1 MKPTLIIATG
11 PQGSGNHLFAKA
23 FSATQDVKGWDS
35 LKEKYWEG
43 HDMEP
48 FAECW
53 KDPSL
58 LKDFDWTQSKHFYTS
73 ISCPYFDDGAETIP
87 NYKLFHQHASQY
99 AKVKYLII
107 GRDQNILKHQQER
120 VREKHTTPMFIDAM
134 DFFDDKK
141 VVYASQELLN
151 LYGVRY
157 LETLEDQLGIIT
169 MNHDISLLDDILKD
183 DANTK
188 YMHFVEYSP
197 LDETIKLASSKKGA
211 V

>member
-73 ISCPYFDDGAETIP
+73 ISCPYFDDGVETIP
-87 NYKLFHQHASQY
+87 NYKLFHKHAMQY

-120 VREKHTTPMFIDAM
+120 VREKYTTPMFIDAM

>member
-23 FSATQDVKGWDS
+23 FGATQDVKGWDS
-35 LKEKYWEG
+35 LKDKYWEG

-48 FAECW
+48 FAEYW

-58 LKDFDWTQSKHFYTS
+58 LKNFDWAEAKHFYTS
-73 ISCPYFDDGAETIP
+73 ISCPYFDDGVETIP
-87 NYKLFHQHASQY
+87 NYAMFHKHASKY
-99 AKVKYLII
+99 ARVKYLIL
-107 GRDQNILKHQQER
+107 GRDQTILKHQQQR
-120 VREKHTTPMFIDAM
+120 VREKHTTPMFLDTM

-141 VVYASQELLN
+141 VIYASQELLN

-157 LETLEDQLGIIT
+157 LETLEDQLGIIG
-169 MNHDISLLDDILKD
+169 MDHDISLLNDILIK
-183 DANTK
+183 DANAK
-188 YMHFVEYSP
+188 YINFVNHSP
-197 LDETIKLASSKKGA
+197 LDDTIKLASSKKGA

>member
-73 ISCPYFDDGAETIP
+73 ISCPYFDDGVETIP
-87 NYKLFHQHASQY
+87 NYKLFHQHATQY
-99 AKVKYLII
+99 AKVKYLISHLYHEQQTHLVY
-107 GRDQNILKHQQER
+107 RQFLKN
-120 VREKHTTPMFIDAM
+120 
-134 DFFDDKK
+134 
-141 VVYASQELLN
+141 S
-151 LYGVRY
+151 
-157 LETLEDQLGIIT
+157 
-169 MNHDISLLDDILKD
+169 
-183 DANTK
+183 
-188 YMHFVEYSP
+188 
-197 LDETIKLASSKKGA
+197 
-211 V
+211 